1 MKPVR
6 RLREPFVEVLCTEGS
21 TKKAP
26 WSVHEASSKD
36 PWRNFVGLL
45 HDDACNRVGSI
56 LCFVSPKLLT
66 ALRNPFKC
74 HEMFLSLHPLFP
86 PKRFDPPP
94 PFGWMLIVIF
104 IGFRCVQ
111 MFSLKSRCGY
121 ISKVL
126 L

>member
-26 WSVHEASSKD
+26 WRVDEASSKG

-66 ALRNPFKC
+66 ALRNPFKG

-94 PFGWMLIVIF
+94 PLLGGCSSSSLLSGFDA
-104 IGFRCVQ
+104 FRC
-111 MFSLKSRCGY
+111 FL
-121 ISKVL
+121 
-126 L
+126 